1 MTPSGTSPQATNFH
15 KATSNLRASA
25 TIILYGFLVNR
36 VFQCMSFP
44 QFKEGPWSRKPRDI
58 SRVTTLYSVDPI
70 PDRNHD
76 AVIRIEDLAP
86 EWWAHSSDRHLCHGL
101 LSGCHHPGSS
111 WSDQR
116 PSEPD
121 R

>member
-1 MTPSGTSPQATNFH
+1 MWQLPE
-15 KATSNLRASA
+15 LRVAE
-25 TIILYGFLVNR
+25 TFYGVLFVNR

-44 QFKEGPWSRKPRDI
+44 QFKEGPWSRKPRDT
-58 SRVTTLYSVDPI
+58 SRVTTLYSVDPVL
-70 PDRNHD
+70 DRNHD
-76 AVIRIEDLAP
+76 AVIRIRGLAP

-101 LSGCHHPGSS
+101 LSVCHHPGSS

-116 PSEPD
+116 PSGSD